1 MLQDIFDS
9 ILATR
14 SDRSA
19 LPKLHQIAVKV
30 RELDDGQVDQLL
42 GYISDLG
49 DELCELK
56 ASQPETDSSPQ
67 QPFADPIDLNAIG
80 AKLDLIIQPLIQQ
93 LIVRELNRRAEP
105 SQSEKESNQPD
116 NQPDNQPGSQLKNHH
131 ENFQTVPSPSFSTD
145 GESEDAGSNPPSANA
160 TSANATESEKATPSN
175 GWSQQRLQDI
185 ESIYRFS
192 PLNSELRNQIL
203 RWIGTSAQ
211 PHALEI
217 WLDLICDDPP
227 EHRLGI
233 GLAFAPLTERHFSPP
248 SNLLQRL
255 LIKGTTHAHIA
266 PAIFDLFNFYVRTGK
281 LKTHPASGRLE
292 ELTGLYQQ
300 LCRQMQQIETGN
312 FQKQLDV
319 GQINRQVSD
328 AVALLVSLSDLFSLT
343 QHRPAIPFL
352 KTAIELRHRRVQTE
366 AAAALARLGDED
378 GKQTLI
384 RLADQPISRLRVLAY
399 AEELGFQQE
408 ISLELQGEIARR
420 ESELAIWLAQPQQ
433 MGLAPSQMELL
444 DQREM
449 YWPSY
454 DQPQNCFL
462 FRYAY
467 GVGLHAHSNIGICG
481 PLTHAFAADLR
492 HLPIEEMYAAFA
504 GWQTV
509 HQDIFQ
515 MTPYQAR
522 QARPAVTRRLE
533 RILDDGNYDE
543 VVIQAYGSFFGEWVL
558 IATACYEGKNGT
570 IVVDDHDSTWFDQG
584 HPQAPI
590 DWKLAYAIWRGK
602 QLLARFNRSE
612 TF

>member
-19 LPKLHQIAVKV
+19 LPQLHQIAVKV

-42 GYISDLG
+42 EYISDLG

-56 ASQPETDSSPQ
+56 ASEPENDTPPHQPPAS
-67 QPFADPIDLNAIG
+67 PIDFNAIG

-105 SQSEKESNQPD
+105 SQFENEANLQD
-116 NQPDNQPGSQLKNHH
+116 NQQDNRSENSQTVGSQSRSQSVSADEVH
-131 ENFQTVPSPSFSTD
+131 
-145 GESEDAGSNPPSANA
+145 EDAGSNA
-160 TSANATESEKATPSN
+160 TSGSATESGETSAAN

-233 GLAFAPLTERHFSPP
+233 GLAFAPLTERQFIPQP
-248 SNLLQRL
+248 NLLQRL
-255 LIKGTTHAHIA
+255 LTKGTTHAHIS

-281 LKTHPASGRLE
+281 LKTHPAAGRLD

-343 QHRPAIPFL
+343 LHRPAIPFL
-352 KTAIELRHRRVQTE
+352 KTALELRHRRVQTE
-366 AAAALARLGDED
+366 AAAALTRLSDDD

-399 AEELGFQQE
+399 AEELGFLHE

-467 GVGLHAHSNIGICG
+467 GVGPQAHSNIGICG

-522 QARPAVTRRLE
+522 QTRPALTRRRE

-543 VVIQAYGSFFGEWVL
+543 VVIQAYGSFLGEWVL
-558 IATACYEGKNGT
+558 IATACYEGKVGT

-602 QLLARFNRSE
+602 QLLARFNQSE